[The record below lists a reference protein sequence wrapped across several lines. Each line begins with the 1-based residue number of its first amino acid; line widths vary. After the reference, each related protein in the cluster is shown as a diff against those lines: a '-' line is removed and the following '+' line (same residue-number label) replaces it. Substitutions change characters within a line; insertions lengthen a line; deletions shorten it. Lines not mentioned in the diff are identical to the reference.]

1 MARVPLGRALR
12 AMVPRRV
19 RRSLGERVTRARV
32 KTDSVLADPLQLR
45 RPALRRSCPIC
56 DYRGRFW
63 SFGVAPRPEALC
75 PSCFSLERHRL
86 FHLLLLHHGRRW
98 LAGKR
103 VLHFAP
109 EGAARPALDEL
120 ATCVTADIAGDS
132 VDCRCGMEAMP
143 FPDRSFDAV
152 IANHVLEHVEDDLRA
167 MRELRRVI
175 RTGGVA
181 ILSVPVI
188 QGWERTYENGRVQS
202 PDQRRIHF
210 GQADHRRFYGRD
222 FTARLE
228 HAGLTV
234 DRFQMDPPS
243 EIAFGL
249 RRGDCLFVARPR

>member
-1 MARVPLGRALR
+1 MARVPLRGALR
-12 AMVPRRV
+12 AMMPRRV
-19 RRSLGERVTRARV
+19 RHALGERVARVRV

-63 SFGVAPRPEALC
+63 SFGATPRPEALC

-86 FHLLLLHHGRRW
+86 FQLLLLRHGRRW

-109 EGAARPALDEL
+109 EGATRPVLDEM
-120 ATCVTADIAGDS
+120 AACVTADIAAEG

-152 IANHVLEHVEDDLRA
+152 IANHVFEHVEDDLRA
-167 MRELRRVI
+167 MREMRRVI
-175 RTGGVA
+175 KAGGVA
-181 ILSVPVI
+181 ILSVPVV
-188 QGWERTYENGRVQS
+188 QGWERTYESARVQG
-202 PDQRRIHF
+202 PDQRRVHF
-210 GQADHRRFYGRD
+210 GQADHLRFYGRD

-228 HAGLTV
+228 CAGLAV
-234 DRFQMDPPS
+234 DRFQVDPPS